1 MRFFIVDDSAPIR
14 AMLANII
21 EDEDLGQVSGEAE
34 DGSEVYADV
43 LAAKG
48 IDILLIDLLMPNR
61 DGIET
66 VREIAPSFSGKIIM
80 ISQVESKDL
89 IGEAYALGV
98 EYYIT
103 KPINRLEV
111 VNIIKKASEHLLLQ
125 KSIQQIQNSLS
136 GLGLQ
141 QGGIPSP
148 SMGMN
153 RTGIGKTHA
162 PGVGTGAGGG
172 LGGLSRGT
180 INNPS
185 SEMYT
190 IINSGKNALLEL
202 GVIGESGNKDL
213 LDILSVM
220 YQHET
225 EGTRAVPSL
234 KDLYVS
240 IVKKRLG
247 EHITE
252 TDIKKEIKAGEQR
265 IRRTIHQ
272 AFDHIAAL
280 GVTDYTNPKFEHYA
294 STFFD
299 YSQVRLKMLELQG
312 KGGHTGTPPRINIKK
327 FIQALYM
334 EAKEI
339 ASTH

>member
-21 EDEDLGQVSGEAE
+21 EDEEFGTIEGEAE
-34 DGSEVYADV
+34 DGSEVYSDV
-43 LAAKG
+43 LAANS

-80 ISQVESKDL
+80 ISQVETKDL
-89 IGEAYALGV
+89 IAEAYALGV

-111 VNIIKKASEHLLLQ
+111 VNIIKKASEHLRLQ

-136 GLGLQ
+136 GLGLHQ
-141 QGGIPSP
+141 ETHLS
-148 SMGMN
+148 N
-153 RTGIGKTHA
+153 RISQNFKNDMSNDLHS
-162 PGVGTGAGGG
+162 
-172 LGGLSRGT
+172 L
-180 INNPS
+180 
-185 SEMYT
+185 
-190 IINSGKNALLEL
+190 INSRKNVLLEL
-202 GVIGESGNKDL
+202 GIIGESGNKDL

-220 YQHET
+220 YQSER
-225 EGTRAVPSL
+225 EGNRALPSL
-234 KDLYVS
+234 KDFYVK
-240 IVKKRLG
+240 ILHKRLG
-247 EHITE
+247 MNIS
-252 TDIKKEIKAGEQR
+252 DIEVKKETKACEQR

-272 AFDHIAAL
+272 AFDHIAGL
-280 GVTDYTNPKFEHYA
+280 GITDYANPKFEHYA
-294 STFFD
+294 ASFFD
-299 YSQVRLKMLELQG
+299 YSQIRLKMLELQG
-312 KGGHTGTPPRINIKK
+312 KGDQSGTPPRINIKK

-334 EAKEI
+334 EAKEN